1 MLSDM
6 GTIRVVLIDDN
17 PSFLDSAARFVAHH
31 PRVQVVGR
39 ASNGAEGVR
48 LTKELG
54 VDLVFV
60 DLVMPDESGLDVTRE
75 ITHLPKP
82 PRVAIVTMH
91 DDPEFR
97 RSAIQTGADGFIPKA
112 EFAESAFG
120 LIDELFPEPE
130 QPLGDASPSHG
141 SARS

>member
-1 MLSDM
+1 MAR
-6 GTIRVVLIDDN
+6 IRVVLIDDN

-31 PRVQVVGR
+31 PRVLVVGR
-39 ASNGAEGVR
+39 AQSGVEGVR
-48 LTKELG
+48 LARELG

-60 DLVMPDESGLDVTRE
+60 DLVMPDVNGLDVTRE

-97 RSAIQTGADGFIPKA
+97 RSALERGADGFIPKA
-112 EFAESAFG
+112 EFAEAAFD
-120 LIDELFPEPE
+120 LIDALFPASQADGDEVVSRTE
-130 QPLGDASPSHG
+130 RSSQP
-141 SARS
+141 